1 MNAGGVAKACKSKVR
16 MSDFRFR
23 ISDFKCQIICYNE
36 IMQDVNDLIIY
47 QNALKL
53 LQPMYK
59 LINLLPL
66 NEFKLRSQ
74 IWEAAKSI
82 APLITEGFAKK
93 RSQNEY
99 KRFLL
104 MALGS
109 SDEVITH
116 LREIKIIN
124 FPNVKAETC
133 EALIKYYKIE
143 SKQIN
148 KHISVIISNQKS
160 EI

>member
-1 MNAGGVAKACKSKVR
+1 MRDV
-16 MSDFRFR
+16 SD
-23 ISDFKCQIICYNE
+23 
-36 IMQDVNDLIIY
+36 LTIY
-47 QNALKL
+47 KNALNL
-53 LQPMYK
+53 LRPIYR
-59 LINLLPL
+59 LVNLLPER
-66 NEFKLRSQ
+66 EFKLRSQ

-82 APLITEGFAKK
+82 APLIAEGFAKR
-93 RSQNEY
+93 RSQREF

-116 LREIKIIN
+116 LREVEIIN
-124 FPNVKAETC
+124 FPNIKEETC

-148 KHISVIISNQKS
+148 RCISTIIQNQKYPKYPTS
-160 EI
+160 DFRNPTSDIRNPKTPGWRNW

>member
-1 MNAGGVAKACKSKVR
+1 
-16 MSDFRFR
+16 
-23 ISDFKCQIICYNE
+23 
-36 IMQDVNDLIIY
+36 MQDVSDLTIY
-47 QNALKL
+47 QNALNL
-53 LQPMYK
+53 LKPIHR
-59 LINLLPL
+59 LVNLLPG
-66 NEFKLRSQ
+66 EEYKLKNQ

-93 RSQNEY
+93 RSQNEF

-124 FPNVKAETC
+124 FSNIKNETC
-133 EALIKYYKIE
+133 DALIKYYKIE
-143 SKQIN
+143 SRQIN
-148 KHISVIISNQKS
+148 RCISTIILNQRDPKS

>member
-1 MNAGGVAKACKSKVR
+1 
-16 MSDFRFR
+16 MSDIGF
-23 ISDFKCQIICYNE
+23 QIIWYNKF
-36 IMQDVNDLIIY
+36 MQDVSDLTIY
-47 QNALKL
+47 KNALNL
-53 LQPMYK
+53 LKPIYR
-59 LINLLPL
+59 LVNLLP
-66 NEFKLRSQ
+66 EKEYKLRSQ
-74 IWEAAKSI
+74 TWEAAKSI
-82 APLITEGFAKK
+82 APLIAEGFAKK
-93 RSQNEY
+93 RSQNEF

-124 FPNVKAETC
+124 FSNIKNETC

-148 KHISVIISNQKS
+148 SCISSIILNQRD
-160 EI
+160 